1 MSQAKRVRRR
11 HKTAPSAEQRGFQF
25 SAGVE
30 GRRAPP
36 QKGAIPKVRLP
47 GFEEPDPYS
56 LSINGQR
63 LPEYLK
69 QMGQAWVVGLVDL
82 LLAVDWRMFFPSYKP
97 TGRPPIHPRII
108 MGLLVY
114 GTLLGRTSLRE
125 LEMLASLDLGAWFV
139 CGGLQPDHSTLG
151 KFLQRHRD
159 ILTEDFFA
167 ELTTY
172 LLVRLKLGPGVAAVD
187 GSVVAAVSSRLSTL
201 KLEAA
206 REAAKDAAAKASA
219 LEKSQVPEDA
229 GTCAAAPAAATLP
242 ETDQPAGG
250 ISAPPPASTAPSS
263 PARPATTKPP
273 ASAALA
279 EAQAQAAVAAEVLRV
294 AEARSTRANDP
305 GRIVVVPGELD
316 AVVQPLKNGPSVP
329 SYKPSIAVHESG
341 LIVGQALDPSSEI
354 AVVATLRAQH
364 RRVLG
369 ADPVTT
375 LFDAGYHCLEVLQ
388 AFADQDILCP
398 AGSSGRDF
406 VKRGRGGLFGKAS
419 FVYDEHTDS
428 YRCPGGQTLVRM
440 TTKQVDPNGTF
451 ANYQIASGCCAGCA
465 MKARCTKAKARTV
478 SRWDGDELKDAMAQV
493 MAQPRARTTFK
504 RRAAI
509 VEPVFAFLKERQKLR
524 RFRRRGLRNV
534 RLEFALHCIA
544 FNLGR
549 ALSLERRRLV
559 VFFLWS
565 RLEGSHWRLMAGG
578 AWLP

>member
-1 MSQAKRVRRR
+1 V
-11 HKTAPSAEQRGFQF
+11 
-25 SAGVE
+25 
-30 GRRAPP
+30 PP
-36 QKGAIPKVRLP
+36 QKGAIPKARLP
-47 GFEEPDPYS
+47 GFEEPDPYA

-63 LPEYLK
+63 LSEYLK

-82 LLAVDWRMFFPSYKP
+82 LLAVDWQRFFPSYKP

-172 LLVRLKLGPGVAAVD
+172 LVARLKLGPGVAAVD

-206 REAAKDAAAKASA
+206 REAAKEAATKASA
-219 LEKSQVPEDA
+219 LAKSQVPQDA
-229 GTCAAAPAAATLP
+229 GTCTATPAAPTLP
-242 ETDQPAGG
+242 EGDQPAGG
-250 ISAPPPASTAPSS
+250 TSAPPPAPTAPPSS
-263 PARPATTKPP
+263 ATPATTKPP

-279 EAQAQAAVAAEVLRV
+279 EAQARAAVAAEVVRV
-294 AEARSTRANDP
+294 AELRASRAKDP
-305 GRIVVVPGELD
+305 KRTAVVPGELD
-316 AVVQPLKNGPSVP
+316 AVIQPLKNGPSLP
-329 SYKPSIAVHESG
+329 AYKPSIAVHESG
-341 LIVGQALDPSSEI
+341 LIVGQAVDPSSEI
-354 AVVATLRAQH
+354 AVVTSLRAQH
-364 RRVLG
+364 RQILG

-398 AGSSGRDF
+398 AGTLGRDF

-428 YRCPGGQTLVRM
+428 FRCPGGQTLARM
-440 TTKQVDPNGTF
+440 TTKQVDPNGPF
-451 ANYQIASGCCAGCA
+451 ANYRAAAGCCATCA
-465 MKARCTKAKARTV
+465 LKARCTKAKARTV

-493 MAQPRARTTFK
+493 MAQPGARTTFK

-509 VEPVFAFLKERQKLR
+509 VEPVFALLKERQRLR

-544 FNLGR
+544 FNVGR
-549 ALSLERRRLV
+549 TLSLERRRLV
-559 VFFLWS
+559 VLLFWS
-565 RLEGSHWRLMAGG
+565 RLEGSHWRLVAVG